1 MEIATL
7 IVELIKALAWPIT
20 FVSGVILFRLEIRL
34 VLKRLL
40 GAPEIELEYKG
51 IKLKLKALETLV
63 QQAEA
68 SHLEPSLIQT
78 SKAEHTQESLLSTVA
93 ALEPEDVEFLV
104 QLRIPSPGCIY
115 NYLYGEKDIAR
126 ANRLCK
132 MGLLT
137 SGQHSDGFFVDLTLE
152 GHKIAL
158 AAYNPST
165 RYGL

>member
-20 FVSGVILFRLEIRL
+20 FVCGVLWFRLEIRL

-63 QQAEA
+63 QQAEVLSA
-68 SHLEPSLIQT
+68 ESPLLQT
-78 SKAEHTQESLLSTVA
+78 SKKEHEQESLLSTVA
-93 ALEPEDVEFLV
+93 ALEPEDIELLV

-126 ANRLCK
+126 AYRLCK

-137 SGQHSDGFFVDLTLE
+137 SGQHSDGFFVDLTSE
-152 GHKIAL
+152 GHTIAT
-158 AAYNPST
+158 AAYNPSS